1 MCVHVHICN
10 FVRLLLLLI
19 LSCLLWRFNPL
30 CFIVAHVLLLWQK
43 KKYLTILLKQ
53 NHQSYVRTIPVHFP
67 LLMITLKW
75 SYIIQSWKNRRQQI
89 FCCLFPQALFHTRH
103 TLCFFCMLT
112 IHTKNMYWMYVYYV
126 YIILRIFCCHIERS
140 TILQSILKK
149 NFINIL
155 NYFLLPFIL
164 HNSNSW
170 KQALPLYHHH
180 HHYDFIP
187 QSLLLYVLSVP
198 RL

>member
-1 MCVHVHICN
+1 MTLHWKHNNILTLYTKEVKPKQGNKSHCMCVHVHICN

-75 SYIIQSWKNRRQQI
+75 SYIVQSWKNRRQQI

-112 IHTKNMYWMYVYYV
+112 IHTKNMYSMYVYYV
-126 YIILRIFCCHIERS
+126 YIILRIFCCL
-140 TILQSILKK
+140 TI
-149 NFINIL
+149 NTEEN
-155 NYFLLPFIL
+155 
-164 HNSNSW
+164 
-170 KQALPLYHHH
+170 LY
-180 HHYDFIP
+180 
-187 QSLLLYVLSVP
+187 
-198 RL
+198 